1 MRRKFSVEQ
10 LTARHVLDQ
19 LRATIPN
26 SGHFDLDIRDRQ
38 RVRDLF
44 REQRPDFIIH
54 TAAQPSHDRAAA
66 IPYDDFDVNA
76 GGTMNILVAA
86 RDFCRES
93 PLCFTST
100 NKVYG
105 DRPNQIPLTELETRY
120 DYADGR
126 DGIDETM
133 SIDACFHSVFGSSK
147 VASDVMR
154 QDF

>member
-54 TAAQPSHDRAAA
+54 TAAQPSHDRSAA

-76 GGTMNILVAA
+76 AGTMTILGAA
-86 RDFCRES
+86 RHSCSES
-93 PLCFTST
+93 PLCCTST
-100 NKVYG
+100 NKF
-105 DRPNQIPLTELETRY
+105 DLDSPNQT
-120 DYADGR
+120 
-126 DGIDETM
+126 
-133 SIDACFHSVFGSSK
+133 
-147 VASDVMR
+147 
-154 QDF
+154 